1 MRGYDGRHFSV
12 IQGLAVESRFGG
24 RVQVAGEHRGLAQ
37 LHSNV
42 TGICFDQP
50 PPETMFLRLG
60 LEPMGLGLELLQEG
74 GPLLELESGALS
86 NTGR

>member
-1 MRGYDGRHFSV
+1 MRGWDGRHFSG
-12 IQGLAVESRFGG
+12 IQELRVESRFGG
-24 RVQVAGEHRGLAQ
+24 RVQVAGERRGLAQ

-50 PPETMFLRLG
+50 PPETMFLRLE

-74 GPLLELESGALS
+74 GPLLELESGPLS
-86 NTGR
+86 NTGK

>member
-1 MRGYDGRHFSV
+1 M
-12 IQGLAVESRFGG
+12 ESRFGG
-24 RVQVAGEHRGLAQ
+24 RVQVAGERRDLAQ

-42 TGICFDQP
+42 TGFCFDQP

-74 GPLLELESGALS
+74 GPLLELEGGPLS
-86 NTGR
+86 NTGKRIVRGDT